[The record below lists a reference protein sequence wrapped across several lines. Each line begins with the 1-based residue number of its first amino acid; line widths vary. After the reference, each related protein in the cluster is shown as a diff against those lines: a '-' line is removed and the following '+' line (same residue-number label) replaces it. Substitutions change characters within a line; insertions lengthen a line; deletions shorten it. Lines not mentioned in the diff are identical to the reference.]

1 MPEIRIDLDIASE
14 ANGAIGEGKANRERH
29 AEGMNGIGEGAGRK
43 RRLSRD
49 RDVGLGLVQA
59 PGAAEPLCGMMGEV
73 VAVGGKEVTMGTEGG
88 AMVII
93 AALEAGEGEFVILG
107 VAEADGAQ
115 GMQVGVDVLEDIVEA
130 FSGIA
135 EVLADLEGREAGA
148 QIGEARESEQVVVV
162 VGGGEGTGDGP
173 ESEQAIIDDVEG
185 LGFVTEVMFAVG
197 SGSLFWILVGI
208 GGVVGLV

>member
-1 MPEIRIDLDIASE
+1 
-14 ANGAIGEGKANRERH
+14 
-29 AEGMNGIGEGAGRK
+29 
-43 RRLSRD
+43 
-49 RDVGLGLVQA
+49 
-59 PGAAEPLCGMMGEV
+59 MMGEV